1 MLQNQIH
8 PALRRYHEKAA
19 QARELLAQIPED
31 AAVRSSTFFVPQ
43 LSMRDEIYLLDSGH
57 EAGYAVV
64 DLRANYEK
72 NLEQTL
78 EQLEKDG
85 YEEAGR
91 VDRYVAVFEKTA
103 R

>member
-1 MLQNQIH
+1 M
-8 PALRRYHEKAA
+8 
-19 QARELLAQIPED
+19 
-31 AAVRSSTFFVPQ
+31 
-43 LSMRDEIYLLDSGH
+43 
-57 EAGYAVV
+57 V

-72 NLEQTL
+72 NLDQTL